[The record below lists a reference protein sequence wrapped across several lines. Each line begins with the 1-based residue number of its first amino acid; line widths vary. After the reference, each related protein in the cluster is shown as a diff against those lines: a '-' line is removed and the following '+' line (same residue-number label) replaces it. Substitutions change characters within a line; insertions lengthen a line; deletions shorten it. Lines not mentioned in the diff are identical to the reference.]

1 MKTAAI
7 VLWSLIAMALAIP
20 LDSVAADPDA
30 EICQA
35 FCDGA
40 CPEGWTKKADDTGA
54 GAAQALI
61 YVATFGLEVLR
72 AGLVVRWTTGFA
84 GVSEHLRLSPI
95 PIENRPDPRD
105 SNPSDDDS
113 SNSQPNLPDD
123 VHGSGPEVN
132 GVDVV
137 YRARVRC

>member
-54 GAAQALI
+54 GAA
-61 YVATFGLEVLR
+61 R
-72 AGLVVRWTTGFA
+72 ANVWLGGSESWA
-84 GVSEHLRLSPI
+84 GVSEHLRLSPV

-105 SNPSDDDS
+105 SNPSDDNN

>member
-7 VLWSLIAMALAIP
+7 VLWSFIAMALAIP

-54 GAAQALI
+54 GAAQANVWL
-61 YVATFGLEVLR
+61 GGSES
-72 AGLVVRWTTGFA
+72 WA

-105 SNPSDDDS
+105 SNPSDDNN

-123 VHGSGPEVN
+123 VHGSEPEVN